1 MDKFQNNR
9 VAEPMDDIIL
19 LSDRYVGQG
28 LKAGYIG
35 VVVENLIEERG
46 IVLADFFN
54 PLTGEDIA
62 VQAEIKKEDFRV
74 KSSSAED
81 KKIGKSFRELFRA
94 K

>member
-1 MDKFQNNR
+1 M
-9 VAEPMDDIIL
+9 
-19 LSDRYVGQG
+19 
-28 LKAGYIG
+28 
-35 VVVENLIEERG
+35 IEERG